1 MGKPIFFRP
10 MTSQEKKG
18 WNKGIYVG
26 FYTYL
31 IVLFINFSY
40 ETFASGSLFSAQILF
55 WSGIAAAFIT
65 ELIYVFVQKRRH
77 SQADH
82 T

>member
-18 WNKGIYVG
+18 WNKGVYVG

-31 IVLFINFSY
+31 FVLFINFSY
-40 ETFASGSLFSAQILF
+40 ETFASGSLLSAPVLF
-55 WSGIAAAFIT
+55 WSGLAAAFVT
-65 ELIYVFVQKRRH
+65 ELLYVFVQKRRQ
-77 SQADH
+77 SDDH